1 MIHNLDM
8 VCKVEFQCRGFTIPD
23 FAGSQSPMPGV
34 YLRSMT
40 LARIV
45 KPRKTQLVNTV
56 EYRTLQWQDF
66 TIHNFGMIRKVQ
78 CCVFTIHDFG
88 MDCKAQ
94 CWNFTIH
101 NLGMDREVQCP
112 DLTIHDFGVDRKV
125 QCPDILRSTTLAWIV
140 KSNAGTL
147 QSTPLAWIVKSNA
160 RTFYDPRLWHGS

>member
-1 MIHNLDM
+1 M
-8 VCKVEFQCRGFTIPD
+8 VRKVEFQCRGFTIPD

-78 CCVFTIHDFG
+78 CRDF
-88 MDCKAQ
+88 
-94 CWNFTIH
+94 
-101 NLGMDREVQCP
+101 
-112 DLTIHDFGVDRKV
+112 TIHDFGVDGKV
-125 QCPDILRSTTLAWIV
+125 QCPDFLRSTTLARIV

-147 QSTPLAWIVKSNA
+147 RSITLAWIIKSNAWTLRFMTLAWIVKSNA
-160 RTFYDPRLWHGS
+160 RTFYDPRLWDGS

>member
-8 VCKVEFQCRGFTIPD
+8 VCKVEFQCRCFTIPD

-45 KPRKTQLVNTV
+45 KPRKTQLMNTV

-78 CCVFTIHDFG
+78 CRNFTIHD
-88 MDCKAQ
+88 
-94 CWNFTIH
+94 
-101 NLGMDREVQCP
+101 LGVDREVQCP

-125 QCPDILRSTTLAWIV
+125 QCPDIL
-140 KSNAGTL
+140 
-147 QSTPLAWIVKSNA
+147 
-160 RTFYDPRLWHGS
+160 